1 MDVLLLALLTT
12 LNAMFAM
19 SEMALS
25 TSRRARLAALAEAG
39 DAGAAAALKLMA
51 DPTQFLS
58 SVQIGITSIGM
69 LSGIV
74 GEAAFAAPL
83 AVWME
88 EAGMGRGTASVAST
102 AVVVSCITFFT
113 ILFGELVPKR
123 IGQLYPEPVA
133 RFVARPM
140 RGLATGAKP
149 FVLLLS
155 GATAAAL
162 KLLRIDSNAA
172 RVVTEEEISASLEE
186 GVDAGVIEMHEH
198 QMVRNVFHL
207 DDRRLASLMVPRADI
222 EWLEASFTIAQSLRK
237 VSEAGA
243 LDLVHSWYPVCRN
256 SLDDVVGVI
265 SVAHLLRLGPEHEGT
280 VEQAA
285 QPAVFVPETL
295 TGMELLEQ
303 FRSRVGRL
311 VFVVDEYGVV
321 QGLMTPRDLLE
332 AITGELQVPTHQE
345 AWARERP
352 DGVWELD
359 GLMPVSE
366 LRARLGIRELPD
378 EDRGRYNTVA
388 GLLMFVSGQL
398 PEVGERMECA
408 GWCFEVAALDG
419 KRIDRVLA
427 FPDAGADDLAP

>member
-1 MDVLLLALLTT
+1 MDVFLLALLTT
-12 LNAMFAM
+12 LNALFAM

-25 TSRRARLAALAEAG
+25 TSRRARLAALAETG
-39 DAGAAAALKLMA
+39 DAGAAAALKLME

-74 GEAAFAAPL
+74 GEAAFAEPL
-83 AVWME
+83 SGQMQAWGLG
-88 EAGMGRGTASVAST
+88 AGTASVAST
-102 AVVVSCITFFT
+102 AVVVTCITFFT
-113 ILFGELVPKR
+113 IIFGELVPKR

-155 GATAAAL
+155 GATAATL

-207 DDRRLASLMVPRADI
+207 DDRRLASLMIPRADI
-222 EWLEASFTIAQSLRK
+222 EWLDASWSVAQSLEK
-237 VSEAGA
+237 VSAAGA
-243 LDLVHSWYPVCRN
+243 LNLVHSWYPVCRS

-265 SVAHLLRLGPEHEGT
+265 SVAHLLRLGPDHEGSI
-280 VEQAA
+280 EQAA

-303 FRSRVGRL
+303 FRSHAGRL

-332 AITGELQVPTHQE
+332 AITGELQVATHDE

-366 LRARLGIRELPD
+366 LRARLGIRELPE

-388 GLLMFVSGQL
+388 GLLMSVSGQL
-398 PEVGERMECA
+398 PAVGERIDCA
-408 GWCFEVAALDG
+408 GWCFEVAALEG

-427 FPDAGADDLAP
+427 YPDAGAADLAP